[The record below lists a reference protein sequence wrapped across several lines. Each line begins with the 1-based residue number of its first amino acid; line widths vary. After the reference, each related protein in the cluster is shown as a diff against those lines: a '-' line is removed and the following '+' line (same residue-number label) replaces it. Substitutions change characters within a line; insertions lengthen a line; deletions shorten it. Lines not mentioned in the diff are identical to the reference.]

1 MVVFEEALEAFPPR
15 EQRDE
20 DTPDDEEISSFIA
33 RTTTK
38 LAHDLPSIRFRA
50 LQSLHF
56 KVKFNLV
63 PLLEVTA
70 NDALLEILITNHA
83 LLLEDSEEEG
93 KQFSGGGGGE
103 VNDGFDEDDE
113 RSNSNSFKRSPVV
126 AILTTVVRKS
136 TKRELKIFQR
146 TMRKIKGEATL
157 RRIAADCKLIEG
169 KEWMSEEI
177 DAYFKAK
184 RRAMVMQSLGNDD
197 FSGGEDEDEDPSSS
211 SRREGAAAS
220 SRGSFNAEEE
230 GSRRRLKRNENEEVR
245 TSTGR

>member
-20 DTPDDEEISSFIA
+20 DTPHEEESSFIS

-38 LAHDLPSIRFRA
+38 LTHELSSIRFRA

-113 RSNSNSFKRSPVV
+113 RSNSNSF
-126 AILTTVVRKS
+126 
-136 TKRELKIFQR
+136 
-146 TMRKIKGEATL
+146 
-157 RRIAADCKLIEG
+157 
-169 KEWMSEEI
+169 
-177 DAYFKAK
+177 
-184 RRAMVMQSLGNDD
+184 
-197 FSGGEDEDEDPSSS
+197 
-211 SRREGAAAS
+211 AAARS
-220 SRGSFNAEEE
+220 STRLVG
-230 GSRRRLKRNENEEVR
+230 RRRGA
-245 TSTGR
+245 T